1 MNRTLAAPI
10 LRSKHQFDV
19 VEEVDSEQVFG
30 QHGDMIEQVFP
41 GQVFSGQVVPER
53 VFPMAGETVRGEVGR
68 MRLTRRG
75 RALARVLATLLVV
88 AVFLLV
94 APGLARGVGP
104 DRPAPRVTY
113 VVQPGDTLWSIARR
127 VAPGQDPRPV
137 VDGLIEAND
146 VRGGLQTGQEL
157 SVPVPGR

>member
-1 MNRTLAAPI
+1 ME
-10 LRSKHQFDV
+10 RSKHQFDV

-30 QHGDMIEQVFP
+30 QDGGMIEQVFP
-41 GQVFSGQVVPER
+41 TAGGT
-53 VFPMAGETVRGEVGR
+53 AGEAVRGEIGR
-68 MRLTRRG
+68 VRLTRRG
-75 RALARVLATLLVV
+75 RALARVLATVLVV

-146 VRGGLQTGQEL
+146 VRAGLQTGQEL
-157 SVPVPGR
+157 SIPVPER

>member
-1 MNRTLAAPI
+1 
-10 LRSKHQFDV
+10 
-19 VEEVDSEQVFG
+19 VFG

-41 GQVFSGQVVPER
+41 EQMFPER
-53 VFPMAGETVRGEVGR
+53 VFPTVRDTVRGEIGR
-68 MRLTRRG
+68 VRLTRRG
-75 RALARVLATLLVV
+75 WALARVLATVLVV
-88 AVFLLV
+88 AALLLV

-137 VDGLIEAND
+137 VDGLIDAND

-157 SVPVPGR
+157 SVPVPER

>member
-1 MNRTLAAPI
+1 MD
-10 LRSKHQFDV
+10 RSKHQFDI

-30 QHGDMIEQVFP
+30 QDEGMIEQVFP
-41 GQVFSGQVVPER
+41 TTGGTT
-53 VFPMAGETVRGEVGR
+53 GEAIRAEAVR
-68 MRLTRRG
+68 MRLTSRG
-75 RALARVLATLLVV
+75 RAVARTLAIVLVV

-113 VVQPGDTLWSIARR
+113 VVEPGDTLWSIARR

-137 VDGLIEAND
+137 VDRLIEAND
-146 VRGGLQTGQEL
+146 VRGGLRAGQEL
-157 SVPVPGR
+157 SIPVPGR